1 MRYWRPWLILMAVV
15 AVVGLACNLPLDISN
30 PAPPPPTRPPVTV
43 VPGATLPA
51 VTPILTSPLLPAITD
66 EPDITPLPTFTPI
79 QPVLA
84 ATITPRGSDAPA
96 PTVTSRPVG
105 LSPTPET
112 PTPEPPASRGLL
124 TLNYNLQ
131 WRVEAGKAIA
141 RVTLTASGGAPPYVY
156 YHDDLAVAGPQF
168 EYTWT
173 TCNPNPGS
181 FRVDSAD
188 GQTTRVNYYE
198 TPPCPP

>member
-1 MRYWRPWLILMAVV
+1 MRRWRPWLILLTLW
-15 AVVGLACNLPLDISN
+15 AVVGLACNLPLDVSN
-30 PAPPPPTRPPVTV
+30 PAPPPPTRLPVTI
-43 VPGATLPA
+43 VPGATLLVATPSPTLPFLPA
-51 VTPILTSPLLPAITD
+51 VTDGPN
-66 EPDITPLPTFTPI
+66 ITPLPTFTPI

-84 ATITPRGSDAPA
+84 ATITPRGSEAPA
-96 PTVTSRPVG
+96 PTVTPRSSAP
-105 LSPTPET
+105 SPTPEATT
-112 PTPEPPASRGLL
+112 PAPPISSGPLGLS
-124 TLNYNLQ
+124 YRLQ

-141 RVTLTASGGAPPYVY
+141 SVTLSASGGVPPYTFF
-156 YHDDLAVAGPQF
+156 HDDLPVAGSEF
-168 EYTWT
+168 EYAWT